1 MNSLFR
7 TMLTA
12 LCMATMP
19 ALAQVAEAPRQDINV
34 LRQTV
39 EQFLTTQAM
48 GLPGEVKITVGAID
62 KRLRMP
68 ACTTPQAFMPPASK
82 AWGKTTVGVRC
93 TAPSPWTIYVA
104 AQVQVLGEYVAA
116 AVPLA
121 QGQTINDSDLARVKG
136 DLTALPAGIIVDASQ
151 AVGRTITSSVRLGA
165 PLRQD
170 ALRNPQAVH
179 QGQAVRVV
187 YNGAGFSISS
197 EARALNN
204 AVEGQMTQVRTQ
216 NGQVLSGIARLGGIV
231 EMSY

>member
-7 TMLTA
+7 TMLTT

-151 AVGRTITSSVRLGA
+151 AVGRTTTSSVRLGA

>member
-7 TMLTA
+7 TMLTT

-151 AVGRTITSSVRLGA
+151 AV
-165 PLRQD
+165 
-170 ALRNPQAVH
+170 
-179 QGQAVRVV
+179 
-187 YNGAGFSISS
+187 
-197 EARALNN
+197 
-204 AVEGQMTQVRTQ
+204 
-216 NGQVLSGIARLGGIV
+216 
-231 EMSY
+231 